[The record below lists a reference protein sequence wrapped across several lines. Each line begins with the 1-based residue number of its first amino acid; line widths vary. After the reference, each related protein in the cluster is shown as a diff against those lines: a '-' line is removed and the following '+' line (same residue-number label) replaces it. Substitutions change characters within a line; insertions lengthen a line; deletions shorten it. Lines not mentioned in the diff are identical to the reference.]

1 MSFIEKNLNKGEK
14 LDQIEKP
21 SIKPSLFFFA
31 ASICVLLFV
40 VYDEIFGG
48 PTIDRSNPKNY
59 NDHSNLI
66 LITVM
71 VIFYSLILYSERFLN
86 EYGITNQRVISKSGI
101 VSRNIEEMSLKSIE
115 SINVKQSILGRI
127 LNYGSISITGRGNA
141 VLVFKDID
149 SPVEIRKK
157 IQNKS

>member
-21 SIKPSLFFFA
+21 SFKPSVISFVF
-31 ASICVLLFV
+31 SILVLIYLIYF
-40 VYDEIFGG
+40 DLFGG
-48 PTIDRSNPKNY
+48 LDLDKSNPDRY
-59 NDHSNLI
+59 NPHYIGSLLI
-66 LITVM
+66 LIG
-71 VIFYSLILYSERFLN
+71 IFYSLKFYIDRFIN
-86 EYGITNQRVISKSGI
+86 EYGITNTRVVKKSGL
-101 VSRNIEEMSLKSIE
+101 VSRSVEEMSLKSIE
-115 SINVKQSILGRI
+115 SINIKQSILGRI

-141 VLVFKDID
+141 LMVFKDVD

>member
-1 MSFIEKNLNKGEK
+1 MSFIEDNLNKGEK

-21 SIKPSLFFFA
+21 SLKPSIISFVF
-31 ASICVLLFV
+31 SILVLIYL
-40 VYDEIFGG
+40 VYVEFFGG
-48 PTIDRSNPKNY
+48 PEIDRSNPDTYNPNY
-59 NDHSNLI
+59 LGSLVI
-66 LITVM
+66 LLGV
-71 VIFYSLILYSERFLN
+71 FYSLKFYADRFIN
-86 EYGITNQRVISKSGI
+86 EYGITNLRVVAKSGL

-141 VLVFKDID
+141 LIVFKDVD

>member
-31 ASICVLLFV
+31 ASMCVLLFI
-40 VYDEIFGG
+40 VYDTIFSL
-48 PTIDRSNPKNY
+48 PTIYRSNPINY
-59 NDHSNLI
+59 NYNSYLI
-66 LITVM
+66 SIM
-71 VIFYSLILYSERFLN
+71 VTIIFYSLILYSQRFLN
-86 EYGITNQRVISKSGI
+86 EYGITSQRVISKSGI